1 MAEYSRYFITVP
13 SVVMMMMMMI
23 TIKNHKI
30 ETDMGTAC
38 STHREMKRSCNN
50 TQNSD
55 LET

>member
-13 SVVMMMMMMI
+13 SVVMMMMMI